1 MPKEILYIKN
11 MVCNR
16 CIMTVESDLK
26 ELGIPFRNI
35 LLGEIELA
43 ESITGDQKK
52 KLSKTLNEQ
61 GFELLEDKNAALI
74 ERIKTLIIEMIHY
87 SDEPPKTKYSV
98 FIAENVHRDYHYLS
112 SLFSSVTGITI
123 ERFIIVQKVE
133 RIKELLY
140 YGEMNL
146 NEIAYLLGYSSVQHL
161 SNQFKKEIG
170 LSPSGYKKLKGN
182 YRKSLDHLA

>member
-1 MPKEILYIKN
+1 

-16 CIMTVESDLK
+16 CIITVEKDLDN
-26 ELGIPFRNI
+26 LSIPFKNVR
-35 LLGEIELA
+35 LGEVELKKPIRA
-43 ESITGDQKK
+43 DQKQK
-52 KLSKTLNEQ
+52 FSKMLNTQ

-98 FIAENVHRDYHYLS
+98 YIAENVNRDYHYLS

-123 ERFIIVQKVE
+123 ERFIIVQKIE

-140 YGEMNL
+140 YDEMNL
-146 NEIAYLLGYSSVQHL
+146 NEITYLLGYSSIQHL

-170 LSPSGYKKLKGN
+170 LSPTQYKKLKGN
-182 YRKSLDHLA
+182 YRKSLDDLA